1 MGLFRR
7 HKDKEPESF
16 PDSDESP
23 SEHRSTTDTNDST
36 YGSHVASEDHNERS
50 VQPEQDQLKPG
61 TTVTTTTTTTTTS
74 KCPEPLASILSGW
87 IILIMSIATSV
98 VADGSTRTAT
108 HPYNPSTDPPPDSQ
122 VTYCAPASSVASS
135 KQSSAA
141 TSTVDPDGQVHDLSQ
156 GRRPS
161 ASTIGGRTIP
171 ERSSLRNSRDSLQ
184 AHAIAADP
192 TLLGSRTPQQAP
204 DNLAVPGERRG
215 PSSPA
220 MGAPSNNQPPNYSR
234 PAFSASPQ
242 PSPTG
247 NDGMPK
253 RHTKEELRSAAKGI
267 HGASEAFRGAFN
279 ERLAMVD
286 GNSLERERM
295 RQIKESGMQ
304 ELNGSGFREKAE
316 QRMRLRKSRELAPQA
331 PDVGLKTVNERR
343 AI

>member
-7 HKDKEPESF
+7 HKDKEPSSV

-23 SEHRSTTDTNDST
+23 SEHRSTNDTNDST
-36 YGSHVASEDHNERS
+36 YGSHVASEDQDEIAA
-50 VQPEQDQLKPG
+50 QPQQDQLKPG
-61 TTVTTTTTTTTTS
+61 TTVTTTTTTTTTT
-74 KCPEPLASILSGW
+74 
-87 IILIMSIATSV
+87 TSV

-141 TSTVDPDGQVHDLSQ
+141 TSTVDPEGQIYDLSQ

-161 ASTIGGRTIP
+161 ASTVGGRTIP
-171 ERSSLRNSRDSLQ
+171 ERSSLRTSRDSLQ
-184 AHAIAADP
+184 AHAAAADP
-192 TLLGSRTPQQAP
+192 TLLGSRTPQQTG
-204 DNLAVPGERRG
+204 DNLAVPGELRG

-220 MGAPSNNQPPNYSR
+220 MGAPTKNHTPNYSR
-234 PAFSASPQ
+234 PGFSASSQ
-242 PSPTG
+242 PSPSG
-247 NDGMPK
+247 NDVMPK

-286 GNSLERERM
+286 GNSLEREKM
-295 RQIKESGMQ
+295 RQVKEGGMQ

-331 PDVGLKTVNERR
+331 SDAGLNTVNER
-343 AI
+343 